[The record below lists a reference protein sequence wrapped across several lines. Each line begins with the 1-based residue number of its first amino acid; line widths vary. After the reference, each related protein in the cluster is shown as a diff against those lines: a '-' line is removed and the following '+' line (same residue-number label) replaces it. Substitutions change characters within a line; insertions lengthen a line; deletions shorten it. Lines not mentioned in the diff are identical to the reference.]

1 MKSWYTA
8 FCVCPHWQVDHFW
21 LCLSKSNHIV
31 LIVHASFWFWV
42 PNQVWRSHGSE
53 PHGCLSGFFLMR
65 CLWDLHL
72 LTVVLLQGESCA
84 STFCIFLSSDAN
96 HTVSALCQL
105 GTGTGLLPSKNH
117 KVEVKSST
125 KLSSQLIQ
133 PPVQRNGQG
142 RLLQY
147 AAIRFG
153 CAEMDIFAPS
163 ASDEVSCTAPETT
176 GVHHGSSH
184 GT

>member
-1 MKSWYTA
+1 
-8 FCVCPHWQVDHFW
+8 
-21 LCLSKSNHIV
+21 
-31 LIVHASFWFWV
+31 
-42 PNQVWRSHGSE
+42 
-53 PHGCLSGFFLMR
+53 MR

-72 LTVVLLQGESCA
+72 STVVLLQGESCA

-105 GTGTGLLPSKNH
+105 GTALLPSKNH

-133 PPVQRNGQG
+133 PPVQRNVQG

-184 GT
+184 GSSHGTSIGIARH